1 MVATAGRKAPARKA
15 PQADRAGGL
24 SFTGSMGQAG
34 NSRALRVEAA
44 FFKAAPEFA
53 AAEGKVR
60 VDLIGPGKALVSI
73 DVEPPAGEDPV
84 IGAWLSF
91 LARDMQANP
100 QRMASLGEAEATALQ
115 DLVKGVTVR
124 DDETIPDD
132 VTF

>member
-1 MVATAGRKAPARKA
+1 MAAIAGRKAPARKA
-15 PQADRAGGL
+15 QMTDRTGGL
-24 SFTGSMGQAG
+24 SFTGSMGKAG
-34 NSRALRVEAA
+34 NSRAFRIEAA

-53 AAEGKVR
+53 AAERKVR

-73 DVEPPAGEDPV
+73 DVEPPTGEDPV

-91 LARDMQANP
+91 LARDMQDNP
-100 QRMASLGEAEATALQ
+100 QRMASLTEAEATALE

-124 DDETIPDD
+124 DDEIIPDD